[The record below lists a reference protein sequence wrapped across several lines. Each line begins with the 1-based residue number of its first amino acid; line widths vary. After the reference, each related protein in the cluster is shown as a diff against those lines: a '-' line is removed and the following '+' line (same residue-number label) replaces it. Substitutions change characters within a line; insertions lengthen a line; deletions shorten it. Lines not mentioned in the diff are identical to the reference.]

1 MDNTDR
7 SAIYCVEGN
16 IGSGKST
23 LIDTLQKRGIND
35 ISHRPIVYL
44 QEPVPIWEKIVSDD
58 GKNMIELFYANQEK
72 YAFSFQMMAY
82 ISRLS
87 MLQDTIQQCPNS
99 IIICERSLLTDYFV
113 FAKMLHACG
122 KMSLEEF
129 TIYKKWFFHF
139 IKDIHIAG
147 IIYIYTQPETAHG
160 RCNSR
165 GREGEKIDLEYLR
178 DCHEAHDEWINNTEI
193 PVLKLDG
200 NPTHSDECY
209 TMWTHELQKFVNSRE
224 NNGDLWVSFQICG
237 SLFMICLA
245 LSLMIS
251 AYTPK

>member
-1 MDNTDR
+1 MDKQ
-7 SAIYCVEGN
+7 AIYCVKGN

-23 LIDTLQKRGIND
+23 LIDTLHRKGVKD

-44 QEPVPIWEKIVSDD
+44 QEPVPIWEKIVSND
-58 GKNMIELFYANQEK
+58 GKNMIELFYGNQEK

-82 ISRLS
+82 ISRLI
-87 MLQDTIQQCPNS
+87 MLQDTIRDYPSS

-122 KMSLEEF
+122 KMSLEEY

-147 IIYIYTQPETAHG
+147 IIYIYTQPETAHA
-160 RCNSR
+160 RCNAR
-165 GREGEKIDLEYLR
+165 AREGEKIDLEYLR
-178 DCHEAHDEWINNTEI
+178 DCHEAHDEWINNTDI

-209 TMWTHELQKFVNSRE
+209 TMWMRELQKFVQSRE
-224 NNGDLWVSFQICG
+224 NNTDMWGTFKIFG
-237 SLFMICLA
+237 SLYIICLG

-251 AYTPK
+251 ANVSK